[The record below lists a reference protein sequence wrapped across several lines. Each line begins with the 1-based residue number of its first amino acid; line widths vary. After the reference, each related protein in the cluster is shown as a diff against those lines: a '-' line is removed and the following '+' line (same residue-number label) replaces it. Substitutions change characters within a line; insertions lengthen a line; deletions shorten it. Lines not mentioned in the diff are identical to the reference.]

1 MKICCSSLKIDLS
14 DHVYDRKAWRLRP
27 RALEQSYN
35 GAITS
40 PCSDMR
46 PTQCEPAP

>member
-35 GAITS
+35 GRHHQPVLRHEAHS
-40 PCSDMR
+40 V
-46 PTQCEPAP
+46 